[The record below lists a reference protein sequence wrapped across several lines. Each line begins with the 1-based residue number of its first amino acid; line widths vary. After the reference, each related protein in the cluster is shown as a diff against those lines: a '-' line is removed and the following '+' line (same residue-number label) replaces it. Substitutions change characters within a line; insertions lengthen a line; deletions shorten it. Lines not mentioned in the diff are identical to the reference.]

1 MPELKVF
8 VYRPYATA
16 PNRKVVVPLQSVRRV
31 TSTVGRAHGSPTEVK
46 EDLRGTLVEIE
57 TEAERIVIAIE

>member
-16 PNRKVVVPLQSVRRV
+16 PNRKVVVPLQDVRRV
-31 TSTVGRAHGSPTEVK
+31 SSTVGRAPGSPAVVEEEV
-46 EDLRGTLVEIE
+46 RGTLVEIE
-57 TEAERIVIAIE
+57 TETERIVIAIE